1 MEQLVNYVKT
11 AFKSCCKD
19 YEDMLQD
26 FEPWAEQHC
35 IHETNQVANF
45 ISSYKNERPESIA
58 CLEFSIP
65 YIDEANTKKT
75 DRIDGLIIDEDKVI
89 FIEAKRFSR
98 GTKITDLQKDLE
110 TIDKIISVDNESRKK
125 LKERLPDKYKTYKCC
140 CLLLADFWNDHK
152 HGIPKMYM
160 EETNLKWEDIWKMY
174 EGNLSVSHCSND
186 SDINTDIYEGK
197 YYLAYALFELEE
209 F

>member
-11 AFKSCCKD
+11 AFENCCED
-19 YEDMLQD
+19 YKEMLRD
-26 FEPWAEQHC
+26 FEPWADQHC

-45 ISSYKNERPESIA
+45 ISSYKKERPESIA

-98 GTKITDLQKDLE
+98 GTKITDLQKDLK

-125 LKERLPDKYKTYKCC
+125 LNERLPDKYETYTCC
-140 CLLLADFWNDHK
+140 CLLLADFWKDH
-152 HGIPKMYM
+152 HSGIKQEYLSASD
-160 EETNLKWEDIWKMY
+160 LKWETIWKTY
-174 EGNLSVSHCSND
+174 KAELPKSHYGNYNIIKKEYS
-186 SDINTDIYEGK
+186 I
-197 YYLAYALFELEE
+197 AYALFKLKD